1 MGGLLEGIRV
11 LDFTGS
17 VSGPACSMFL
27 ADAGAEVIKI
37 ERPLRGDDSRLF
49 PPFREGWSASY
60 VTLQRGKKGM
70 VLDLSEDE
78 GVEIFR
84 ELVKISDVVVEN
96 MTPGTL
102 AKLGLDY
109 DSLKALKKDIILCSI
124 SGYGQTGPLSPLPGY
139 DSVIQA
145 MSGLMS
151 ITGFPDGPPTRVGSL
166 ISDITSAVFGAMGIC
181 MALYYRER
189 TGQGNLVDVSMFDVS
204 LTLLDANML
213 TYTVEHLE
221 PTRNGNRLKYITP
234 FDTFHC
240 SDGDV
245 LIICGNETNFG
256 ALADAIGRP
265 DLKDDPRFKDNPNRT
280 QHEPELKPIIEDW
293 TSRRTRE
300 DVMGVLLPA
309 GVPVAPVNRVSEAI
323 EMEQTRA
330 RGMLQDVEQ
339 PGAGTMT
346 ICGPT
351 LKFPETPLRIGGPA
365 PTLGQHTREVLA
377 ELLGYSR
384 ERLDRLEEKGVISG
398 G

>member
-49 PPFREGWSASY
+49 PPFKEGWSGSY
-60 VTLQRGKKGM
+60 VTLQRGKKGIA
-70 VLDLSEDE
+70 LNLKESE

-96 MTPGTL
+96 MTPGTM

-109 DSLKALKKDIILCSI
+109 EHLKALKDDIILCSI

-145 MSGLMS
+145 MSGIMS
-151 ITGFPDGPPTRVGSL
+151 ITGFPHGPPTRVGSL
-166 ISDITSAVFGAMGIC
+166 ISDISSAVFGAMGIC
-181 MALYYRER
+181 MALFYREK
-189 TGQGNLVDVSMFDVS
+189 TGKGNLVDVSMFDVS

-213 TYTVEHLE
+213 TYTIEHQE
-221 PTRNGNRLKYITP
+221 PVRNGNRLKYITP
-234 FDTFHC
+234 FDTFRC

-265 DLKDDPRFKDNPNRT
+265 ELREDPRFVDNPSRT
-280 QHEPELKPIIEDW
+280 QHEPELKPIIEEW
-293 TSRRTRE
+293 TSPRTRE
-300 DVMGVLLPA
+300 EVLGVLLPV

-323 EMEQTRA
+323 EMEQTRV

-351 LKFPETPLRIGGPA
+351 LKVPDTPLRIAGPA
-365 PTLGQHTREVLA
+365 PMLGEHTREILA
-377 ELLGYSR
+377 DLLGYGE
-384 ERLDRLEEKGVISG
+384 ERLADLQEKGVI
-398 G
+398 